1 MASQSPS
8 GSSQSSFLIVDKKHD
23 KEMDNLQYLAP
34 ASILTPSP
42 SPLLMPVDSNWMT
55 PSEYPVHSSS
65 THMKAQFTRVAYPNS
80 QESVTNVPPIRGV
93 VMPDCYSATA
103 MEQEVMMETTFLEDS
118 MSKKT
123 PDLSDWHC
131 SPPFQ
136 FEDVSEDVDIS
147 NKDMPFS
154 HFTEKPQIPNVKLE
168 SPAICEDICWVG
180 CTFDPLYDSRLC
192 FTQFLEP
199 QDVKEMDPLFITTVE
214 PIAPP
219 FLVAPVLNPPLAA
232 GKITANPFLRS
243 DFPETTPLQAKKR
256 LIETNVSQSPRKLTK
271 MAPHVMPVK
280 VELLQHNAPVWLVKS
295 EFEESSVIDPDEIR
309 LLPFT
314 PSRLEPPQVAT
325 TKVPLSRPST
335 SSVPKSK
342 VDIDVDEEGNLFATI
357 RLIAPSP
364 STTSKNVNCKNKR
377 TSNHFGHSGKNPSS
391 RLSTKKVTRPK
402 KEDPFSVKS
411 LVAKFIEAAKNK
423 KIS

>member
-93 VMPDCYSATA
+93 VMPDRYSATA

-168 SPAICEDICWVG
+168 SPAICEDIC
-180 CTFDPLYDSRLC
+180 RLH
-192 FTQFLEP
+192 
-199 QDVKEMDPLFITTVE
+199 I
-214 PIAPP
+214 
-219 FLVAPVLNPPLAA
+219 
-232 GKITANPFLRS
+232 
-243 DFPETTPLQAKKR
+243 
-256 LIETNVSQSPRKLTK
+256 
-271 MAPHVMPVK
+271 
-280 VELLQHNAPVWLVKS
+280 
-295 EFEESSVIDPDEIR
+295 
-309 LLPFT
+309 
-314 PSRLEPPQVAT
+314 
-325 TKVPLSRPST
+325 
-335 SSVPKSK
+335 
-342 VDIDVDEEGNLFATI
+342 
-357 RLIAPSP
+357 
-364 STTSKNVNCKNKR
+364 
-377 TSNHFGHSGKNPSS
+377 
-391 RLSTKKVTRPK
+391 
-402 KEDPFSVKS
+402 
-411 LVAKFIEAAKNK
+411 
-423 KIS
+423 